1 MHAAY
6 SDRYVI
12 DLPAHHTFPIQK
24 YRLICQKLLAE
35 ATLTPDDL
43 IEPGLAVDSDLLLVH
58 TQDYVN
64 RMEHGQMTE
73 RELRRLGLP
82 WSPKLVQRSRSSV
95 SGTITAARIALARGV
110 AVNLGGGTH
119 HAYADHGEGYCVFN
133 DIAVAMRVLRRERV
147 VQKALIVDLDVHQG
161 NGTAAI
167 FTDDADTFTFS
178 IHGAKNYPLRK
189 EISNLDLALPDKTGD
204 KEYLITLAEYLPDV
218 LKSFNPDI
226 VFFQAGVDPFFDDR
240 LGRLGLTHEGLKQ
253 RDEYVLWNCLHSG
266 IPVAITIGGGYARN
280 VDDTVEAHCNTIRA
294 ACQIFV

>member
-1 MHAAY
+1 MLAAY

-24 YRLICQKLLAE
+24 YRLICERLLAE
-35 ATLTPDDL
+35 ATLTPSDL
-43 IEPGLAVDSDLLLVH
+43 IEAGLASDEDLLLVH
-58 TQDYVN
+58 TSDYVY
-64 RMEHGQMTE
+64 RMQDGQLTE

-95 SGTITAARIALARGV
+95 SGTVISARNAVDHGV
-110 AVNLGGGTH
+110 AANLGGGTH

-133 DIAVAMRVLRRERV
+133 DIAVAIRVLRRERAIR
-147 VQKALIVDLDVHQG
+147 KALIIDLDVHQG

-167 FTDDADTFTFS
+167 FAGDADTFTFS

-189 EISNLDLALPDKTGD
+189 ETGNLDLALPDRTGD
-204 KEYLITLAEYLPDV
+204 KEYLATLSEYLPGI

-226 VFFQAGVDPFFDDR
+226 VFYQAGVDPFFDDR
-240 LGRLGLTHEGLKQ
+240 LGRLGLTHDGLRQ
-253 RDEYVLWNCLHSG
+253 RDEYVLWHCLHSG
-266 IPVAITIGGGYARN
+266 IPIVITIGGGYARN

-294 ACQIFV
+294 ACQIFG